1 MVRTITKWKPS
12 KLTSRRFGVVH
23 QNDSDDE
30 KDKTVLAES
39 KQALNPETM
48 KNLIEERDKM
58 LQEGEILSVNL
69 QDIAP
74 TETITKN
81 DMMEDFLDQT
91 IGQKEES
98 LEVFGEGVVDDAEKP
113 SLDLFKAIFADS
125 DDDSD
130 QDEQDSSEVKE
141 EEEVSKKGAPNPILQ
156 PLLKPAV
163 QVHEVKVKE
172 ESSTFTVPRP
182 PPSSSITSITPST
195 TSSSQPSAITD
206 AVPAV
211 RERDDS
217 PASYFKGLR
226 KDKDQVQACID
237 PEIQSTS
244 MSSAAFK
251 PVFSGGA
258 KVAGNSKT
266 RPNAIVGARKKKAAI
281 RVVSYDDDD
290 DDDAGEDANGKS
302 QSSSNRTRP
311 SAADFM

>member
-74 TETITKN
+74 TETITKK
-81 DMMEDFLDQT
+81 DMMEDFLDQS
-91 IGQKEES
+91 IGQKEEL
-98 LEVFGEGVVDDAEKP
+98 LEVFGEGMADDAEKP

-130 QDEQDSSEVKE
+130 QEEQDSSEVVK
-141 EEEVSKKGAPNPILQ
+141 EEVSKKGNPTPMLQ
-156 PLLKPAV
+156 PLSKPAV

-182 PPSSSITSITPST
+182 PPSSSITSVTPSAT
-195 TSSSQPSAITD
+195 SSQPSAITA
-206 AVPAV
+206 AVPAI

-226 KDKDQVQACID
+226 KDKDQVQASRD
-237 PEIQSTS
+237 PETESTS

-281 RVVSYDDDD
+281 RVVSYADD
-290 DDDAGEDANGKS
+290 DDDAGEDANERS
-302 QSSSNRTRP
+302 QSSLNRTTRP